1 MGPPTATAERGV
13 PWRLLI
19 GAALL
24 LAYVLPLFAPP
35 PALPYEPVTD
45 ASTLLERVFPG
56 VPAWWMGGRLVALLL
71 GAALV
76 ASAVR
81 RPPTR
86 GLLAPGDASPAPVPE
101 AAAYRAALVAA
112 ALHVAVVP
120 WVSRLSEIGQLLYLG
135 WLAVPALVLAAG
147 MRRTR
152 PPGAGPAAG
161 RVPIGVL
168 LVVALWSISRLA
180 ISWHAPRA
188 ANGVDM
194 WRNIATLQ
202 RMVEEGSNVLVGGI
216 GPGLPGTNSVSFVM
230 QGLPIL
236 RALDLTPTFGW
247 LQVANVFW
255 LATAG
260 VCVGA
265 LAALMAGPGAAAVA
279 TAVLLFSPFLLS
291 GPLATTPMF
300 DGPLFAAVP
309 LLALVRFLRSGSAA
323 TLALLAPAAGLAATR
338 PALVPFVG
346 VVLLV
351 AAWNLWT
358 RPRLPR
364 AVIVTAFLSLL
375 AAVLPSAPGPQTLRE
390 MASVY
395 VATQGQYEILEETV
409 MGQRPTTSGA
419 RTGWL
424 ETRPPGPLD
433 VPAGAALSPFATAR
447 SAMRLRGDVA
457 YDPAGAAL
465 AAIGLLVCLRFAA
478 RDAGAALLPVLL
490 LATLMTGFVSSGD
503 RPSLMRTYGAMVP
516 LALLAAVGFAGV
528 RTALGAAG
536 ARRSLAPL
544 AVAAVVVAG
553 TALFD
558 VVNPRILRWSSLALM
573 TAAVHEPDLE
583 RTVLVHDMRTFA
595 TWLQLRE
602 IATHVPP
609 RPIPVVMLDELRDER
624 GAPVPTAPRHDVL
637 FWSPAV
643 EEVAG
648 MSGLVCARWPA
659 ATRFTVTDPAGLSR
673 VHAAHVAG
681 APWQPAL
688 PAAQWQAG
696 ACAPAA

>member
-1 MGPPTATAERGV
+1 MAATTDSAERRA
-13 PWRLLI
+13 PWRLGI
-19 GAALL
+19 GAALV
-24 LAYVLPLFAPP
+24 LAYVLPLFVPP
-35 PALPYEPVTD
+35 PALPYVPVTD

-56 VPAWWMGGRLVALLL
+56 VPAWWMAGRLLALLL
-71 GAALV
+71 GAALLASTV
-76 ASAVR
+76 AA
-81 RPPTR
+81 PATN
-86 GLLAPGDASPAPVPE
+86 GLLPPEGAPLAPVPGP
-101 AAAYRAALVAA
+101 ATSRAALLAA
-112 ALHVAVVP
+112 GLHVAAVP
-120 WVSRLSEIGQLLYLG
+120 WIARLSEVGQLVYLG

-147 MRRTR
+147 TRRT
-152 PPGAGPAAG
+152 PSPGARPRAG
-161 RVPIGVL
+161 RVPLGVL
-168 LVVALWSISRLA
+168 LVVAVWAVTRLA
-180 ISWHAPRA
+180 VSWHSPRA

-194 WRNIATLQ
+194 WRNISTLQ

-247 LQVANVFW
+247 LQVANVLW

-265 LAALMAGPGAAAVA
+265 LAAVLVAPEAATVA
-279 TAVLLFSPFLLS
+279 AAVLLFSPFLLS
-291 GPLATTPMF
+291 GPLATIPMF

-309 LLALVRFLRSGSAA
+309 LLLSVRFVRSGSAV
-323 TLALLAPAAGLAATR
+323 TLALLGPAAGLAATR
-338 PALVPFVG
+338 PALVPLVG

-351 AAWNLWT
+351 VAWNLWT

-364 AVIVTAFLSLL
+364 AVVATACLSLL

-424 ETRPPGPLD
+424 ETRPPGPVD
-433 VPAGAALSPFATAR
+433 VPVGAVLSPFATAR

-457 YDPAGAAL
+457 YDPVGAAL
-465 AAIGLLVCLRFAA
+465 AAVGLFVCLRFAG
-478 RDAGAALLPVLL
+478 RDGAAALLPVLL
-490 LATLMTGFVSSGD
+490 LATLITGFVSSGD

-516 LALLAAVGFAGV
+516 LALLAATGFAGV
-528 RTALGAAG
+528 RDAVRDPRL
-536 ARRSLAPL
+536 RRRLAPL

-553 TALFD
+553 TVLFD

-573 TAAVHEPDLE
+573 ADAVDEPDLA

-595 TWLQLRE
+595 TWLQLGE
-602 IATHVPP
+602 IATHVPA
-609 RPIPVVMLDELRDER
+609 RPIPVVTLGDLTDDGG
-624 GAPVPTAPRHDVL
+624 GAAGGAPRHDVL
-637 FWSPAV
+637 FWSPAT
-643 EEVAG
+643 EEMAG
-648 MSGLVCARWPA
+648 MTRLVCTRWPA
-659 ATRFTVTDPAGLSR
+659 ATLFAVTDPAGLSR

-681 APWQPAL
+681 ATWRPAL
-688 PAAQWQAG
+688 PAAQWR
-696 ACAPAA
+696 PAACPSAS